1 MELVWIF
8 SLIGSK
14 DLSKNW
20 DIAKYKRK
28 VGDDEFYQKLSE
40 INDVDDYLRVLKY
53 SEFFTTRNVSE
64 MDKVLQKE
72 KIYKLFPRDTIKIN
86 NFFGNI
92 KLLDS
97 LYNEFENT
105 VKKVN
110 EFLKTSGSATALYFY
125 DALNYNIYNFYKG
138 NDYPKELVPDLQDT
152 AINLYSIILN
162 DIKKHSSKF
171 VHSKQPLD
179 SNVLNSIVNDY
190 QDYSRY
196 FHIKDI
202 WMYSEF
208 ETTNTSEG
216 VVVNEVGEFSK
227 KYLSSKI
234 NYLDD
239 KEIREKE
246 IKESYNKNYEDFLKA
261 QYELAKRQIST
272 YFYTEDFSQEYSG
285 IALEQWMQSYLKIVE
300 ITIRKFK
307 ELANYGREHSNRPI
321 QSLLHYYSYKE
332 LLEEF
337 KTIDD
342 RNYEVL
348 LNSLIFNSE
357 SNKDRA
363 VDLYDAPL
371 ILDEDSVFISPM
383 LINSID
389 FSRAIISTLGRKAKD
404 LEKKGENCEKYL
416 SELTKTNFDCITNLK
431 STGQNNSEVDI
442 VFYDNGKLVFVELKT
457 QKQPESYY
465 EYFKFLN
472 ERKNYLEKFNK
483 NVDNTIKNKFQVLEE
498 KFNLGNTVLEDID
511 VIKIFVS
518 NVPSIEQ
525 VIDGIYITNEFEYS
539 KFMKREIINNSQIK
553 EVFEGQASIVK
564 LITLIEFN
572 NTNRLAKER
581 IDYRSMPMLLHK
593 KTVIK
598 VNGLVVDERV
608 KTM

>member
-28 VGDDEFYQKLSE
+28 VGDDEFYQKLSG

-53 SEFFTTRNVSE
+53 SEFFTTRKVSE
-64 MDKVLQKE
+64 MDKALQKE
-72 KIYKLFPRDTIKIN
+72 TIYKLFPRDTIKIN

-105 VKKVN
+105 VKIVDK
-110 EFLKTSGSATALYFY
+110 FLKTSGSATALDFY
-125 DALNYNIYNFYKG
+125 DALNYNIYKFYEG
-138 NDYPKELVPDLQDT
+138 NDYSEELVLDLQDT
-152 AINLYSIILN
+152 AIKLYTLILN
-162 DIKKHSSKF
+162 DIKKHSSRF
-171 VHSKQPLD
+171 VRSNQPLD
-179 SNVLNSIVNDY
+179 SNVLNGIVNAY

-196 FHIKDI
+196 FHVKDI

-246 IKESYNKNYEDFLKA
+246 IKDSYKKNYEDFLKS
-261 QYELAKRQIST
+261 QYELAMRQIST

-285 IALEQWMQSYLKIVE
+285 IALEKWMQSYLKIVE
-300 ITIRKFK
+300 ITIRTFK
-307 ELANYGREHSNRPI
+307 ELANNERLHSNRPI
-321 QSLLHYYSYKE
+321 QSLLHYYSYKG

-371 ILDEDSVFISPM
+371 ILVGDSVFISPL
-383 LINSID
+383 LIYSID

-416 SELTKTNFDCITNLK
+416 SELTTTNFDCITNLK

-472 ERKNYLEKFNK
+472 ERKDYLEKFNK

-498 KFNLGNTVLEDID
+498 KFNLGNTAIEDID

-518 NVPSIEQ
+518 NVPSIEE

-539 KFMKREIINNSQIK
+539 KFMKRETINNSQIK

-572 NTNRLAKER
+572 NTSRLANER
-581 IDYRSMPMLLHK
+581 IDYRSIPMLSHK
-593 KTVIK
+593 KTIIK
-598 VNGLVVDERV
+598 VNGLVVDERIGAV
-608 KTM
+608 

>member
-1 MELVWIF
+1 MSEY
-8 SLIGSK
+8 
-14 DLSKNW
+14 W

-28 VGDDEFYQKLSE
+28 VGDNEFYQKLSG
-40 INDVDDYLRVLKY
+40 ISDVDDYLRVLKY
-53 SEFFTTRNVSE
+53 SEFFTTRNVSKE
-64 MDKVLQKE
+64 KKALQKE
-72 KIYKLFPRDTIKIN
+72 KIYDLFPRDKIKID
-86 NFFGNI
+86 NFFSNI

-97 LYNEFENT
+97 LDNEFENT
-105 VKKVN
+105 VKKVS
-110 EFLKTSGSATALYFY
+110 EFLKKRGSATALDFY
-125 DALNYNIYNFYKG
+125 NALNYNIYNFYKG

-152 AINLYSIILN
+152 AIKLYTIILN
-162 DIKKHSSKF
+162 EIKKYSSRF
-171 VHSKQPLD
+171 VRSRQPLD
-179 SNVLNSIVNDY
+179 SDALNNIVNAY

-208 ETTNTSEG
+208 KTITTPEG

-246 IKESYNKNYEDFLKA
+246 IKDSYSKTYEGILKL
-261 QYELAKRQIST
+261 QYELAKQQIST
-272 YFYTEDFSQEYSG
+272 YFYTKDFSQEYSG
-285 IALEQWMQSYLKIVE
+285 IALEKWMESYLKIVE
-300 ITIRKFK
+300 ITLKKLK
-307 ELANYGREHSNRPI
+307 ELDDNGRLDPNRSNSSFL
-321 QSLLHYYSYKE
+321 QYYSYKV

-342 RNYEVL
+342 RNYKL
-348 LNSLIFNSE
+348 LLDSLIFNSE

-371 ILDEDSVFISPM
+371 ILVEDDVFISPM

-416 SELTKTNFDCITNLK
+416 FELTKTNFDCITNLK

-442 VFYDNGKLVFVELKT
+442 IFYDDGKLVFVELKT

-472 ERKNYLEKFNK
+472 EREKYLEKFNK
-483 NVDNTIKNKFQVLEE
+483 NVDNTINNKFQVLKE
-498 KFNLGNTVLEDID
+498 KFNLGNTDPEDID
-511 VIKIFVS
+511 IVKIFVS
-518 NVPSIEQ
+518 NVPSIEKF
-525 VIDGIYITNEFEYS
+525 IDGIYITNEFEYS
-539 KFMKREIINNSQIK
+539 KFMKREIINNSQNK

-564 LITLIEFN
+564 LITLINSN
-572 NTNRLAKER
+572 NTSRLANER
-581 IDYRSMPMLLHK
+581 IDYRSMPMLFHK
-593 KTVIK
+593 ETVIK
-598 VNGLVVDERV
+598 VNGLVVGERTKAV
-608 KTM
+608 

>member
-28 VGDDEFYQKLSE
+28 VGDDDFYQKLSG

-64 MDKVLQKE
+64 NDKTLQKE
-72 KIYKLFPRDTIKIN
+72 TIYKLFPRDTIKIN

-110 EFLKTSGSATALYFY
+110 EFLKTSGSATALDFY
-125 DALNYNIYNFYKG
+125 DALNYNIYNFYEG

-152 AINLYSIILN
+152 AIKLYTIILN
-162 DIKKHSSKF
+162 DIKKHSSRF
-171 VHSKQPLD
+171 VRSKQQLD
-179 SNVLNSIVNDY
+179 SNVLNSIVNAY

-246 IKESYNKNYEDFLKA
+246 IKGSYNKNYEDFLKA

-285 IALEQWMQSYLKIVE
+285 IALEKWMQSYLKIVE

-307 ELANYGREHSNRPI
+307 ELASYGRGHSNRPN

-371 ILDEDSVFISPM
+371 ILVGDSVFISPM
-383 LINSID
+383 LIYSID
-389 FSRAIISTLGRKAKD
+389 FRAIISTLGRKAKD

-472 ERKNYLEKFNK
+472 ERKDYLEKFNK

-498 KFNLGNTVLEDID
+498 KFNLGNTVPEDID
-511 VIKIFVS
+511 VIS

-525 VIDGIYITNEFEYS
+525 VIDDIYITNEFEYS

-553 EVFEGQASIVK
+553 EVFEGQASIAK

-572 NTNRLAKER
+572 NTSRLANER
-581 IDYRSMPMLLHK
+581 IDYRSMPMLFHK

-608 KTM
+608 ETV

>member
-1 MELVWIF
+1 M
-8 SLIGSK
+8 
-14 DLSKNW
+14 SKNW
-20 DIAKYKRK
+20 DIAKYKSK
-28 VGDDEFYQKLSE
+28 VGDDEFYQKLSG

-53 SEFFTTRNVSE
+53 SEFFSTRKVSI
-64 MDKVLQKE
+64 MDKALQKE
-72 KIYKLFPRDTIKIN
+72 TIYKLFPRDTIKIN
-86 NFFGNI
+86 NFFGKI

-105 VKKVN
+105 DKKVN
-110 EFLKTSGSATALYFY
+110 EFLKTSGSATALDFY
-125 DALNYNIYNFYKG
+125 DALNYNIYNFYEG
-138 NDYPKELVPDLQDT
+138 NDYPKELIPDLQDT
-152 AINLYSIILN
+152 AIKLYTKILN
-162 DIKKHSSKF
+162 DIKKHSSRF
-171 VHSKQPLD
+171 VRPKQPLD
-179 SNVLNSIVNDY
+179 SDVLNGIVNAY

-196 FHIKDI
+196 FHVKEI

-246 IKESYNKNYEDFLKA
+246 IKDSYKKNYEDFLKA
-261 QYELAKRQIST
+261 QYELAMRQIST

-285 IALEQWMQSYLKIVE
+285 IALEKWMQSYLKIVE
-300 ITIRKFK
+300 ITIRIFK
-307 ELANYGREHSNRPI
+307 ELANNGGVHSNRPN
-321 QSLLHYYSYKE
+321 QSLLLYHSYKE

-371 ILDEDSVFISPM
+371 ILVEDSVFISPM
-383 LINSID
+383 LIYSID

-404 LEKKGENCEKYL
+404 LEKKGENCENYL

-442 VFYDNGKLVFVELKT
+442 VFYDDGKLVFVELKT

-472 ERKNYLEKFNK
+472 ERKDYLEKFNK
-483 NVDNTIKNKFQVLEE
+483 NVDNTIKNKFQVLKE
-498 KFNLGNTVLEDID
+498 KFNIGNTVLEDID

-572 NTNRLAKER
+572 NTSRLANER
-581 IDYRSMPMLLHK
+581 INYRSMPMLFHK
-593 KTVIK
+593 KTVIG
-598 VNGLVVDERV
+598 VNGLVVDERIETV
-608 KTM
+608 

>member
-1 MELVWIF
+1 M
-8 SLIGSK
+8 
-14 DLSKNW
+14 
-20 DIAKYKRK
+20 
-28 VGDDEFYQKLSE
+28 
-40 INDVDDYLRVLKY
+40 
-53 SEFFTTRNVSE
+53 
-64 MDKVLQKE
+64 
-72 KIYKLFPRDTIKIN
+72 
-86 NFFGNI
+86 
-92 KLLDS
+92 
-97 LYNEFENT
+97 
-105 VKKVN
+105 
-110 EFLKTSGSATALYFY
+110 
-125 DALNYNIYNFYKG
+125 
-138 NDYPKELVPDLQDT
+138 
-152 AINLYSIILN
+152 
-162 DIKKHSSKF
+162 
-171 VHSKQPLD
+171 
-179 SNVLNSIVNDY
+179 
-190 QDYSRY
+190 
-196 FHIKDI
+196 
-202 WMYSEF
+202 
-208 ETTNTSEG
+208 
-216 VVVNEVGEFSK
+216 
-227 KYLSSKI
+227 
-234 NYLDD
+234 
-239 KEIREKE
+239 
-246 IKESYNKNYEDFLKA
+246 
-261 QYELAKRQIST
+261 
-272 YFYTEDFSQEYSG
+272 
-285 IALEQWMQSYLKIVE
+285 
-300 ITIRKFK
+300 
-307 ELANYGREHSNRPI
+307 
-321 QSLLHYYSYKE
+321 
-332 LLEEF
+332 LEEF

-371 ILDEDSVFISPM
+371 ILVEDSVFISPM

-472 ERKNYLEKFNK
+472 ERKDYLEKFNK

-498 KFNLGNTVLEDID
+498 KFNIGNTVLEDID

-598 VNGLVVDERV
+598 VNGFVVDERV
-608 KTM
+608 ETV

>member
-1 MELVWIF
+1 
-8 SLIGSK
+8 
-14 DLSKNW
+14 
-20 DIAKYKRK
+20 
-28 VGDDEFYQKLSE
+28 
-40 INDVDDYLRVLKY
+40 
-53 SEFFTTRNVSE
+53 
-64 MDKVLQKE
+64 
-72 KIYKLFPRDTIKIN
+72 
-86 NFFGNI
+86 
-92 KLLDS
+92 
-97 LYNEFENT
+97 
-105 VKKVN
+105 
-110 EFLKTSGSATALYFY
+110 
-125 DALNYNIYNFYKG
+125 
-138 NDYPKELVPDLQDT
+138 
-152 AINLYSIILN
+152 
-162 DIKKHSSKF
+162 
-171 VHSKQPLD
+171 
-179 SNVLNSIVNDY
+179 
-190 QDYSRY
+190 
-196 FHIKDI
+196 
-202 WMYSEF
+202 MYSEF

-227 KYLSSKI
+227 KYLSSRI

-246 IKESYNKNYEDFLKA
+246 IKDSYNKNYEDFLKA

-307 ELANYGREHSNRPI
+307 ELANYGREHSNRPN
-321 QSLLHYYSYKE
+321 QSFLHYYSYKE

-371 ILDEDSVFISPM
+371 ILVEDSVFISPM

-472 ERKNYLEKFNK
+472 ERKDYLEKFNK

-572 NTNRLAKER
+572 NTSRLAKER
-581 IDYRSMPMLLHK
+581 IDYRSMPMLFHK

-608 KTM
+608 ETV